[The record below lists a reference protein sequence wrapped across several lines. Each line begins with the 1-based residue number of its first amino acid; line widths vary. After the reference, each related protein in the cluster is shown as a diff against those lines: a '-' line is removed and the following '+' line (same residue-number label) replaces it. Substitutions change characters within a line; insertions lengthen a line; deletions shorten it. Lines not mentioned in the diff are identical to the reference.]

1 MQNITLALLCT
12 TMMIFSCNKE
22 NGIEKETNYVDT
34 DYYPG
39 SSEKVK
45 EEILEFL
52 AATNTYNNAIAK
64 TNLLGLNRNPS
75 EGKWLME
82 GASNFL
88 TNVNLNLGT
97 DTVIE
102 IDIEIDNLIAN
113 DGSILMDG
121 ADMVAEFDNLHNNI
135 ASIENT
141 IGKTAKIL
149 DYEISTVSSLRTG
162 IKIKTIFGLNLDLL
176 TLNEYPNDINPVDL
190 FEQYEIDLKDE
201 FGTPSNTFYTNVEYN
216 GILPYTHNPNVNDPN
231 YYPQQDPNSPL
242 FDASLEKCG
251 TNHLGQTDC
260 NVCYDCL
267 FSDRESTFGYYN
279 NSTGTWSADKADY
292 YYDGTKTVIE
302 NFIDNGNHT
311 SGLVDVNI
319 TLDFFVCGCINDGS
333 WQKLDIVLGN
343 GSSY

>member
-1 MQNITLALLCT
+1 MKNITLALLST
-12 TMMIFSCNKE
+12 TMIIFSCNKE
-22 NGIEKETNYVDT
+22 HEIQKEINYIDT

-39 SSEKVK
+39 SKEKVK

-52 AATNTYNNAIAK
+52 SATNTFNNSIAK
-64 TNLLGLNRNPS
+64 TNLLGLDRNPS

-88 TNVNLNLGT
+88 TNINLNLST

-102 IDIEIDNLIAN
+102 IEIEIDNLIAN
-113 DGSILMDG
+113 DGSILMKG
-121 ADMVAEFDNLHNNI
+121 TDMVTEFDNLHNNI
-135 ASIENT
+135 TDIENT

-149 DYEISTVSSLRTG
+149 DYEINTVSSLKTT
-162 IKIKTIFGLNLDLL
+162 IKIKTIYGKLQNLLNSS
-176 TLNEYPNDINPVDL
+176 TYTNDMNPIDL

-201 FGTPSNTFYTNVEYN
+201 FETPNNTFYTNVVYN
-216 GILPYTHNPNVNDPN
+216 GILPYMHNPNVNDPN
-231 YYPQQDPNSPL
+231 YYPQQDPNSLL

-260 NVCYDCL
+260 KVCYDCL

-279 NSTGTWSADKADY
+279 NTTRTWSKAKADY

-333 WQKLDIVLGN
+333 WQTLDLILGK